1 MKYKTIINRSGKKID
16 LHICQTQDGSYI
28 IGIPE
33 GMKDNAEMFVE
44 MYNSGGKQANS
55 YVENVQHAMTD
66 KGNPIEKNYADFV
79 TDSACCSNCTRFKRI
94 TRFTTNV
101 SRISKGFSNT

>member
-44 MYNSGGKQANS
+44 MYNSGGSNASNGYGNS
-55 YVENVQHAMTD
+55 
-66 KGNPIEKNYADFV
+66 
-79 TDSACCSNCTRFKRI
+79 
-94 TRFTTNV
+94 FTFIINIPPHIYYIKIKKIHTFA
-101 SRISKGFSNT
+101 I